1 MKTDCASLRGSLLPH
16 GPASRDALQSG
27 VVPPQSRLR
36 RLLGWIKRLAMV
48 LVVLMAILWIAWLL
62 LPKPS
67 LYPEGMTF
75 SRVVLDREG
84 RVLYLTLTSDG
95 KYRLPAHWAE
105 LAPDLIRATMEM
117 EDRRY
122 FSHHGADPRAVARAA
137 WGVVSGRR
145 LGGGST
151 LTMQY
156 ARLRWGMQTRSWPG
170 KAAQMFRALQLERH
184 YSKQELL
191 EAYFTLAPYGGN
203 VEGAPAASLL
213 WCGKP
218 ASELSLREAA
228 ALSVIPQSPAARRPR
243 PAVNASLSAAQGRLM
258 ARLREAQGEA
268 VQTLDAEFCLH
279 PAEPVPRF
287 APHYARRVLGEPAGA
302 EVIRTTIDFTQQQI
316 MEKSIADFLTRER
329 ARGLRNAAAVLVHA
343 QTGEVRA
350 YVGSA
355 NFFDE
360 AIEGQVDG
368 VTSRRSPGSALKP
381 FIYALALDGGLMHP
395 RTLLDDAPHRFAG
408 YNPENSDRGFLG
420 PLPAAEA
427 LRRSRNVPAVD
438 LAARLP
444 QGGLEAF
451 LRGAGVELP
460 RAHADYGLS
469 LALGGAEVSL
479 DDLARLYTGL
489 ARRAAGKSS
498 GLATD
503 GTEPL
508 SPAACWL
515 TLDALRGHE
524 GPAGLA
530 FKTGTSHGFRDAW
543 ACGVMGDWVLCVW
556 MGNFDGKPMPGLF
569 ARETAAP
576 LLFQTVTRL
585 GLRGNIPARPEAI
598 TEVELCPISGELA
611 GPHCPHGVKGPF
623 IAGVSPITPCTVHRE
638 IILDAQGRRMAVEDG
653 SGRREVREFWPAHR
667 LEQFR
672 RAGLPRAEPPLLA
685 ETTAG
690 ERAAAPR
697 IVSPQQALTYVL
709 RPGDSAKNSIPLE
722 ANAGAGVRQIYWFA
736 DARYLGASR
745 PAQPF
750 VWQPSPGRWRIQA
763 VDDSGRSTAMTL
775 RVVAE

>member
-1 MKTDCASLRGSLLPH
+1 MAV
-16 GPASRDALQSG
+16 AF
-27 VVPPQSRLR
+27 VV
-36 RLLGWIKRLAMV
+36 V
-48 LVVLMAILWIAWLL
+48 LVVLWVVWLL

-84 RVLYLTLTSDG
+84 RALYVTLTSDG
-95 KYRLPAHWAE
+95 KYRLPAHLAE

-122 FSHHGADPRAVARAA
+122 FSHHGADPRAIGRAA
-137 WGVVSGRR
+137 WGVITGQH

-156 ARLRWGMQTRSWPG
+156 ARLRWGLETRSWLG
-170 KAAQMFRALQLERH
+170 KARQMFRALQLERH

-218 ASELSLREAA
+218 ASALSLREAA
-228 ALSVIPQSPAARRPR
+228 ALSVIPQSPTARRPR
-243 PAVNASLSAAQGRLM
+243 VAANPALSAAQGRLM
-258 ARLREAQGEA
+258 ARLREGQGKAAQA
-268 VQTLDAEFCLH
+268 LDAEFCLH
-279 PAEPVPRF
+279 PAGPVPRF
-287 APHYARRVLGEPAGA
+287 APHYARRVLTEKPA
-302 EVIRTTIDFTQQQI
+302 ETVIRTTIDFVQQQAV
-316 MEKSIADFLTRER
+316 EDSIANFLARER
-329 ARGLRNAAAVLVHA
+329 VRGLRNAAAVLVHA
-343 QTGEVRA
+343 PTGEVRA

-355 NFFDE
+355 NFLDE
-360 AIEGQVDG
+360 RIQGQVDG
-368 VTSRRSPGSALKP
+368 ITSRRSPGSALKP
-381 FIYALALDGGLMHP
+381 FIYALALDAGLMHP

-420 PLPAAEA
+420 PIPAAEA

-444 QGGLEAF
+444 HGGLEAF

-498 GLATD
+498 GLAQD

-530 FKTGTSHGFRDAW
+530 WKTGTSHGFRDTW

-556 MGNFDGKPMPGLF
+556 VGNFDGKPMPGLF

-585 GLRGNIPARPEAI
+585 GLRGSLPARPDAI
-598 TEVELCPISGELA
+598 SDVELCPISGELA
-611 GPHCPHGVKGPF
+611 GPHCPHSVKGPF

-638 IILDAQGRRMAVEDG
+638 IILDAQGRRMVSDDG
-653 SGRREVREFWPAHR
+653 TGRREVREFWPAHR
-667 LEQFR
+667 LEEFR

-685 ETTAG
+685 DAAAS

-709 RPGDSAKNSIPLE
+709 RPGDAAKNSIPLE

-736 DARYLGASR
+736 DARYLGASK

-750 VWQPSPGRWRIQA
+750 LWQPTPGRWTIQA
-763 VDDSGRSTAMTL
+763 LDDAGRSATMTL
-775 RVVAE
+775 RVAAE